1 MPTDQIHFE
10 KIILAIAILL
20 GCYAPSLAQH
30 TFEAGKVI
38 GVDACMKC
46 HAAEIQRWEQTP
58 HHKTIDELHRKPEA
72 KAIAKKLGFRS
83 VKRNDTCVKC
93 HYTQKETNGR
103 VRIDSGVSCESCH
116 GPAKDWVN
124 LHAVYGPGA
133 TRETE
138 SAAHRSERRLASIKA
153 GMNNPGNLY
162 LIAQQC
168 LDCHTTPEEKLVDV
182 GGHPAGSTDFELV
195 AWSQGMVRH
204 NFVRSNGTINAI
216 SPPERLRVMHIVG
229 IMTDLEYSLRAA
241 SKASRV
247 GTFGKA
253 VGSRAAKK
261 KQSLLQIQQ
270 QINHPLIEKAL
281 ATLATLEIRIG
292 NGEAIL
298 AAADELSRLTYQFA
312 EEADGNQ
319 LSAID
324 PLLPTPEQYKK

>member
-1 MPTDQIHFE
+1 M
-10 KIILAIAILL
+10 IALM
-20 GCYAPSLAQH
+20 GCCAMSQAQH

-46 HAAEIQRWEQTP
+46 HAAEIQQWKQTP

-72 KAIAKKLGFRS
+72 KAIANKLGFRS
-83 VKRNDTCVKC
+83 VKRNETCVQC

-103 VRIDSGVSCESCH
+103 IRIDSGVSCESCH

-124 LHAVYGPGA
+124 LHADYGPGV

-138 SAAHRSERRLASIKA
+138 SAAHRSQRRLASIQA

-168 LDCHTTPEEKLVDV
+168 LECHTTPEEKLVDV
-182 GGHPAGSTDFELV
+182 GGHPAGSADFELV

-204 NFVRSNGTINAI
+204 NFVRSNGTVNAV
-216 SPPERLRVMHIVG
+216 SSPERLRVMHIVG
-229 IMTDLEYSLRAA
+229 LMTDLEYSLRAA
-241 SKASRV
+241 AKATSV

-253 VGSRAAKK
+253 AGSRAAKK
-261 KQSLLQIQQ
+261 KQALIQIQEQ
-270 QINHPLIEKAL
+270 LNHPLIANAL
-281 ATLATLEIRIG
+281 TTVATVEIRIA
-292 NGEAIL
+292 NSEAIL
-298 AAADELSRLTYQFA
+298 AAAEKLSGIIYQFA
-312 EEADGNQ
+312 EQADGSQ